1 MTPTWNSERLM
12 VGPDGVTEVGFYEF
26 LRLLEVDILTNPQ
39 RLTGIPPELYERLI
53 AVTAGMEA
61 NPYDPI
67 EGPVAL

>member
-1 MTPTWNSERLM
+1 MFK
-12 VGPDGVTEVGFYEF
+12 PDDGAEF
-26 LRLLEVDILTNPQ
+26 GLCNFLHLLEMDILTNPQ
-39 RLTGIPPELYERLI
+39 RLTGMPPELYERLI